1 MFSSKTKYILVLL
14 GVAILATALIRFEL
28 PSGMVNAQN
37 GDELSLH
44 ISREQ
49 RRFLRFEPIALNL
62 KLSNETLTPIR
73 WSGILDFGKSINFLI
88 RSSNGAE
95 RIWKGDRGFDD
106 RTSGVHV
113 MQTGNFVE
121 VQRLIGDNFSEQ
133 LFPGAGQYQV
143 RVEFEYVDS
152 SSGELESKT
161 ALSNVVNIEIIEPT
175 GKERAAYQYLKN
187 VLGPVIDGNNRTE
200 EVRIRQYFSGHFS
213 DSVYW
218 KYKAFE
224 LANIYMRLGQYAN
237 AEDEFFNISDID
249 YYHSKRVK
257 AELEYLAG
265 ELRRPVPRS
274 KRVRILTNIP
284 VAVPISVPPTAI
296 VLNPPPANGPV
307 LIPIPSP
314 TP

>member
-1 MFSSKTKYILVLL
+1 MLSNKTKYILVLL
-14 GVAILATALIRFEL
+14 GVAILATALIWFEL

-37 GDELSLH
+37 GGELSLH

-49 RRFLRFEPIALNL
+49 RRFRRFEPIALNL

-73 WSGILDFGKSINFLI
+73 WSGIVDFGNSINLLI

-95 RIWKGDRGFDD
+95 RIRRGDRGFDD
-106 RTSGVHV
+106 RTAGVHV
-113 MQTGNFVE
+113 MQEGNFVE
-121 VQRLIGDNFSEQ
+121 EQLLIGDSLSEQ
-133 LFPGAGQYQV
+133 LFPGAGQYQL
-143 RVEFEYVDS
+143 RVEFVYVDS
-152 SSGELESKT
+152 SSGEMESKT
-161 ALSNVVNIEIIEPT
+161 ALSNVVTIEIVEPA
-175 GKERAAYQYLKN
+175 GKDLAAYQYLKN
-187 VLGPVIDGNNRTE
+187 VLGPVRDGSNRTD

-237 AEDEFFNISDID
+237 AEDEFFSISDINF
-249 YYHSKRVK
+249 YHSKQVDQ
-257 AELEYLAG
+257 ELENMGRKLG
-265 ELRRPVPRS
+265 RPIART

-284 VAVPISVPPTAI
+284 VAIPILSPNTPNTSVITVPPI
-296 VLNPPPANGPV
+296 PAPIR
-307 LIPIPSP
+307 IPHP